1 MNQTPLRGLVAA
13 THTPFDA
20 QGQLKLGSI
29 EAQAAHL
36 VKNGVRMVFIGGS
49 TGESPMLTLD
59 ERLRLA
65 DRWRDIASSAE
76 IEVIV
81 HVGGNCLE
89 DARTLA
95 KQAGKLGARAI
106 SMVAPSY
113 FKPASLDLLVACCVQ
128 VAKEA
133 PETPFYYY
141 DIPALTGVKFSMPDF
156 MQRATEAIPTFAGLK
171 YTNFDL
177 GEFQLCRSVSLGHE
191 VFWGVDEFYL
201 AAMTLGA
208 SGAIG
213 STFNFAAPIARRME
227 EAFGRSDLESARRE
241 QLRIVQLVQTLVPY
255 GYLPAAKA
263 TMKMLGVDLGAA
275 RLPFA
280 QLGDEQKKALRADLE
295 KLGFFE
301 WIA

>member
-13 THTPFDA
+13 THTPFDSN
-20 QGQLKLGSI
+20 GQLELGNV
-29 EAQAAHL
+29 EAQASHL
-36 VKNGVRMVFIGGS
+36 IKNDVRTVFIGGS
-49 TGESPMLTLD
+49 TGESPMLTLE
-59 ERLRLA
+59 ERMRLA
-65 DRWRDIASSAE
+65 TRWCAIARSAE

-89 DARTLA
+89 DARVLA
-95 KQAGKLGARAI
+95 RQAEQLGARAI

-113 FKPASLDLLVACCVQ
+113 FKPSNLDMLVACCAQ

-133 PETPFYYY
+133 PQTPFYYY

-156 MQRATEAIPTFAGLK
+156 MQRASEVIPTFAGLK

-177 GEFQLCRSVSLGHE
+177 GEFQLCRSVALGHE

-208 SGAIG
+208 QGAIG
-213 STFNFAAPIARRME
+213 STFNFAAPIAHRME
-227 EAFGRSDLESARRE
+227 NAFVRGDLESARRE

-263 TMKMLGVDLGAA
+263 VMKMLGVDLGGA

-280 QLGDEQKKALRADLE
+280 PLSDEQKRSLRADLE

-301 WIA
+301 WIS